1 MAEEHNVGVGLF
13 VVREDAVVV
22 GVELMHDGLEGIS
35 AVTVLEDFHVCVWR
49 EAAVDALR
57 ELHGAVMGIVGAHES
72 AYEPDHDTGRGSG
85 VGVDGRGSLSSCG
98 FGWGA
103 NQPFEGAGQ
112 RARGY

>member
-1 MAEEHNVGVGLF
+1 QDLCRRPPAMAEAHNVGVGLF

-57 ELHGAVMGIVGAHES
+57 ELHGAVMGIVVAHES
-72 AYEPDHDTGRGSG
+72 AYEPDHDPGRGSG
-85 VGVDGRGSLSSCG
+85 FGVHGRSTSGCG
-98 FGWGA
+98 GYGWRT
-103 NQPFEGAGQ
+103 NQT
-112 RARGY
+112 